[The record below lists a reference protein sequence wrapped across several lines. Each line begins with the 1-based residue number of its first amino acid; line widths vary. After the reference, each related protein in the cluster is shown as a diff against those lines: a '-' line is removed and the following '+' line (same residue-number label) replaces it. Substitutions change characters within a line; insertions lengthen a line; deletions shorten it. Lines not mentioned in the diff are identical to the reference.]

1 MLLKYVKKMCKFCIL
16 IPNTYDSVEI
26 KIASYCKCILSVP
39 TRKLMAPCHPRFLS
53 VRAKADF

>member
-1 MLLKYVKKMCKFCIL
+1 MCKFCIL

-26 KIASYCKCILSVP
+26 KIAGYCECILSDAKADGALP
-39 TRKLMAPCHPRFLS
+39 SRFLS